1 VLKVIAA
8 KVQSFQCHPNLSGNC
23 KITVAINSTVPYR
36 NIW

>member
-1 VLKVIAA
+1 
-8 KVQSFQCHPNLSGNC
+8 LSGNC